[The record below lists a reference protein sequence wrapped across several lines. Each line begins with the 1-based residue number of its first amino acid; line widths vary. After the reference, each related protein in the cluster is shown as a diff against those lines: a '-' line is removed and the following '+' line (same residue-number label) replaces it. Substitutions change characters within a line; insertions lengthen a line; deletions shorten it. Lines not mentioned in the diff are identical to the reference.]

1 MERMRAD
8 CDIQLTFLGLIDVV
22 SLHQKGIL
30 NEKDVTHETLEKRM
44 QVKMKSV
51 ALSEWNVLS
60 ACRIERF

>member
-8 CDIQLTFLGLIDVV
+8 SGIQLTFLGLIDVV

-30 NEKDVTHETLEKRM
+30 NEMDVMHETIEKRL

-51 ALSEWNVLS
+51 VLSEWNVLS

>member
-1 MERMRAD
+1 MGRIRAD
-8 CDIQLTFLGLIDVV
+8 CGIQLTFSKLIDVV

-30 NEKDVTHETLEKRM
+30 NEKDVMQETIEKRL

-51 ALSEWNVLS
+51 VLSEWNVLS